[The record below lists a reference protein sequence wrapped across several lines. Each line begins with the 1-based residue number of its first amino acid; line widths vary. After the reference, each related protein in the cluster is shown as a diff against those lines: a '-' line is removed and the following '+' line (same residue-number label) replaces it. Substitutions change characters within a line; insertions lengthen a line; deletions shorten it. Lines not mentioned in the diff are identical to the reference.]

1 MAFTFC
7 RLNENN
13 IVVNAEMVDPENGAT
28 QEGGEAFLRDLHKE
42 PNTRFIKIVA
52 GEPKLSRAAVDWI
65 YREDLNGFHSPQPY
79 PSWTLNETT
88 CEWVPPTP
96 IPDDATGPGV
106 VGPKYSWDEDNQT
119 WIKHDTNY
127 G

>member
-28 QEGGEAFLRDLHKE
+28 QAGGEAFLRNLHKE

-52 GEPKLSRAAVDWI
+52 GEPKLSRAAIDWV
-65 YREDLNGFHSPQPY
+65 YREDLNGFHS
-79 PSWTLNETT
+79 
-88 CEWVPPTP
+88 P

-106 VGPKYSWDEDNQT
+106 VGPKYSWDEETQT